1 MQARHKPQTKEVGRD
16 STVEQGLWR
25 ANVAAWQ
32 SRRIYGG
39 GGLGP
44 VVDVAETESEFE
56 LLIELPGVEK
66 DGVKLSVEL
75 GQDSVTG
82 RPSVG
87 QAMLHGIARQL
98 HVAFQTELFQYARTV
113 RADRIGAHVQLP
125 RDDLEGLPCGQQ
137 AQDLKLSV

>member
-1 MQARHKPQTKEVGRD
+1 MTQRLNKVFGGRTLQPGHREE
-16 STVEQGLWR
+16 SM
-25 ANVAAWQ
+25 AVADWV
-32 SRRIYGG
+32 
-39 GGLGP
+39 P

-56 LLIELPGVEK
+56 VLIELPVLRKTASNSRSSFGH
-66 DGVKLSVEL
+66 
-75 GQDSVTG
+75 DSVTG

-87 QAMLHGIARQL
+87 QTMLHGIARQF